1 MSSNYNIETD
11 LKEAEAMAQG
21 LSEYVRGNDLY
32 GTTGNGMFARM
43 PSLTVGSLLMRL
55 RRLNL
60 LRDQLENSQKQR
72 LDAAI
77 ETFEATRSEWTHHYQ
92 EKMAKEVESRLGS
105 MIQFFADCA
114 DNIANCQAGYRTEIL
129 KRTIVEEVLKEMQN
143 MNMNGDDLMNKVN
156 AADNRLHK
164 YFQPD
169 GFQWSDTLKP
179 AYPEDE
185 FWWLY
190 QSPQEDS

>member
-11 LKEAEAMAQG
+11 LKEAEAMAKG

-32 GTTGNGMFARM
+32 GSTGNGMFARM

-55 RRLNL
+55 RRLDA
-60 LRDQLENSQKQR
+60 LRDQLEDRQSKR

-77 ETFEATRSEWTHHYQ
+77 ETFMAARSEWAQHY
-92 EKMAKEVESRLGS
+92 EDKMLKEVESRLGS

-114 DNIANCQAGYRTEIL
+114 DNIVNCQSGYRTEIL
-129 KRTIVEEVLKEMQN
+129 KRTIVQEVLKEMHELNIDNQSV
-143 MNMNGDDLMNKVN
+143 MNKVN

-164 YFQPD
+164 YFKPN

-179 AYPEDE
+179 IYPEDE

-190 QSPQEDS
+190 QSPEADS